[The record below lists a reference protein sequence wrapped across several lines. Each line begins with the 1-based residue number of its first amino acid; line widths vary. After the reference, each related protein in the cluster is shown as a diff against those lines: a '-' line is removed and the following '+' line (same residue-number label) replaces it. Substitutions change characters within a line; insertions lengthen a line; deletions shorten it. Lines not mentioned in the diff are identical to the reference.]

1 MKLIHKET
9 GKEVPMGTTITITR
23 ITSRKDSD
31 GKEVEK
37 KEETEYKV
45 TKDTVNDL
53 IKEDILALDMEQE
66 REEEE
71 LRDMMCTAMHIVTD
85 GIMKE
90 YDEEAKDKGFAIL
103 SAITEAYPI
112 QSLCMMLTELSR
124 IIRKTENIE
133 EEEGDWYTLDF
144 VSGEPVKT
152 HVDKDDMAVF
162 DNYPLFK
169 TKEQLKKAM
178 KCMSLMT
185 KMQ

>member
-9 GKEVPMGTTITITR
+9 GKEVPMGTTIVITTT
-23 ITSRKDSD
+23 TSEKGSD
-31 GKEVEK
+31 GEEVER
-37 KEETEYKV
+37 KEKTEYKV

-53 IKEDILALDMEQE
+53 IKEGILALDMGQDS
-66 REEEE
+66 EEE
-71 LRDMMCTAMHIVTD
+71 LRDMMCTAMHIVID

-90 YDEEAKDKGFAIL
+90 FDEEMKDKGFAML
-103 SAITEAYPI
+103 TAITEAYPL

-124 IIRKTENIE
+124 IIRKMENIE

-144 VSGEPVKT
+144 VAGKPVKT
-152 HVDKDDMAVF
+152 HVDKDDMNVL

-178 KCMSLMT
+178 KCVELMI
-185 KMQ
+185 KIRE